1 MSSSILLGVAFGLA
15 AVAAAR
21 STWSPCGISM
31 LSTLTP
37 IGERSRGNSY
47 PVTVGWFL
55 VGAVA
60 GGAALGVLS
69 AGLAALVGLLAPSTS
84 AVAVLVAV
92 AAAVTIGSDLKVAG
106 LRLPTVPRQ
115 VNEVWT
121 GRYRNWVYAAGFGA
135 QIGVGL
141 STYVM
146 TAAVYLTIA
155 LAAMTGRPVAALL
168 VGVTFGTVRGLAI
181 LLGVRLRSPE
191 AIRRFHQRF
200 ESLAET
206 SLAVAVAAQVAVLAV
221 AAGRYAGPLVAALAI
236 AWYVVHRLR
245 RPRQHRLGHAEA

>member
-1 MSSSILLGVAFGLA
+1 MSSSILVAVAFGLA
-15 AVAAAR
+15 VVAAAR

-37 IGERSRGNSY
+37 IGERSRGHSY
-47 PVTVGWFL
+47 PVTVGWFV

-60 GGAALGVLS
+60 GGATLGVLS
-69 AGLAALVGLLAPSTS
+69 AGLAALVGVWSPSAR
-84 AVAVLVAV
+84 AVAVLVVV
-92 AAAVTIGSDLKVAG
+92 AAVVTIGSDLKVAG

-146 TAAVYLTIA
+146 TAAVYLTIV
-155 LAAMTGRPVAALL
+155 LAALTGRPLTALL

-181 LLGVRLRSPE
+181 LLGARLRSPE

-200 ESLAET
+200 ESLAAT
-206 SLAVAVAAQVAVLAV
+206 SLAIAVAAQIVVLAV
-221 AAGRYAGPLVAALAI
+221 AAGRFAGPAVVAVAAAG
-236 AWYVVHRLR
+236 YVVHRLR
-245 RPRQHRLGHAEA
+245 RPRHQRLGHAEA